1 MKCALVGCGE
11 QLLYRFDRRSLF
23 LWAAAFLCILLIA
36 DTASA
41 GTTGSGGGAGLPWE
55 APLTKL
61 RQSFSGPVAFSVALI
76 GIIAAGATLIWGG
89 EVSEFARRMV
99 YLVLVICV
107 LVLSNTM
114 LTGGLFTGAV
124 VPAPDA
130 LALQPVAPRV

>member
-1 MKCALVGCGE
+1 MKYAFIGSGV
-11 QLLYRFDRRSLF
+11 QLPYRFDWRPLL
-23 LWAAAFLCILLIA
+23 LWAAVVLCILLIA

-41 GTTGSGGGAGLPWE
+41 GTTGAGGAGLPWE
-55 APLTKL
+55 APLTRL
-61 RQSFSGPVAFSVALI
+61 RQSFSGPVAFSVALL

-107 LVLSNTM
+107 LVLANTL

-130 LALQPVAPRV
+130 LASQPAASGV